1 MEVSKIKSNALE
13 IYSLSKE
20 VKNKKILTNISFKVK
35 ENEIFGIVGP
45 NGSGKTTLL
54 RIITGLYKSSRGFY
68 KVNGIIFN
76 NNVDKILENVSA
88 LIESPKFYDN
98 LSGYENLKLSNTLD
112 NKKID
117 KEKFIEKYNMK
128 NYIDKKVKNY
138 SLGMKQKLAISNVL
152 NSNSKLVILD
162 EPTNGYDPYEIINF
176 KKQIKELNDTTVIIC
191 THDLNLIES
200 LCDEVLFIKNGR
212 IIDIKSA
219 PFESVYDLE
228 KMFLKN

>member
-1 MEVSKIKSNALE
+1 MTNALE
-13 IYSLSKE
+13 VYSLSKE

-54 RIITGLYKSSRGFY
+54 RIITGLYKASRGFY

-76 NNVDKILENVSA
+76 NNVDKVLENVSA

-98 LSGYENLKLSNTLD
+98 LSGYENLKLSNILD

-117 KEKFIEKYNMK
+117 KEKFVEKYNMK
-128 NYIDKKVKNY
+128 NYIDKKVKNS
-138 SLGMKQKLAISNVL
+138 SLGMKQKLAISSVL
-152 NSNSKLVILD
+152 NNDSKLIILD

-176 KKQIKELNDTTVIIC
+176 KKQIKELCNSTVIIC

-219 PFESVYDLE
+219 PFQSVNELE
-228 KMFLKN
+228 KMFLEN